1 MDLPK
6 NGKNLG
12 KYEIFLWLKNSPH
25 SQIITQLK
33 LQKISACEYLNNQL
47 IQFAISVKRHN
58 SEIK

>member
-33 LQKISACEYLNNQL
+33 LQKISACEYLNN
-47 IQFAISVKRHN
+47 
-58 SEIK
+58 